1 MRTADLLGL
10 MAYLTLF
17 TGRPPDRA
25 LVSDVLRQELD
36 GQAPPPAP
44 AAPPSTRQP
53 SPVTR

>member
-10 MAYLTLF
+10 MAYLTLL

-25 LVSDVLRQELD
+25 LVSEVFRQQLD

-44 AAPPSTRQP
+44 VVRDAVLAR
-53 SPVTR
+53 